1 MDVINT
7 YRNLLKTFSFA
18 DFLMIE
24 DHKEGALRKDPVL
37 EPFVGQLQTTTLKN
51 LTDNF
56 H

>member
-1 MDVINT
+1 MHVITT

-37 EPFVGQLQTTTLKN
+37 EPFAGQLKPTTLR
-51 LTDNF
+51 NF
-56 H
+56 N